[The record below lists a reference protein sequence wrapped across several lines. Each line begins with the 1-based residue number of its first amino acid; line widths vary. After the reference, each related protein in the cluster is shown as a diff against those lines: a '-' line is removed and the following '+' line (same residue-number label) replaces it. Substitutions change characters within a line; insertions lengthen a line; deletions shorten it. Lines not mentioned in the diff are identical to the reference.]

1 MLSRLMRLEYK
12 YLVAIVFIF
21 GLFMDMIDSTVVNV
35 AIPTLVK
42 DFHSTNQSVE
52 WTATAYLL
60 SLAIFIPSSG
70 FLSDRFGTKKT
81 FLLAMG
87 VFTFFSACCGFS
99 QSLWQLILFRFLQ
112 GMGGGMM
119 TPVSTAILS
128 RAFPG
133 EERAKASAIISVP
146 VVFAPV
152 LGPVLGGY
160 LVEYASWRWIFFIN
174 LPIGI
179 IGMFMSWKILIEH
192 KESYARGRFDFAG
205 LLLGGMSSALILY
218 SLADAANGSLTS
230 PRVLGTGLAG
240 LTALTVFCLWE
251 LHTDPPLLDLRLF
264 KSSLFTLGN
273 IGVVGAF
280 AGFSG
285 FLFLLA
291 LYLQDLQGHD
301 ALHAGLIQAPS
312 AFGTVISLPLA
323 SRLYSRVGP
332 RRLMILGF
340 GLGAAVLL
348 PFAWVDQNTSGLTI
362 IILLTLRGLPF
373 GFGFVAAQ
381 TIVYGPLA
389 SDKQGPASSIYNT
402 MRQMFASFG
411 VALGA
416 TVFVSRT
423 AHYAHGIVPPS
434 VGAQVKGYHEGFML
448 TGGLLLI
455 STVAAFFVSDKKA
468 RESMM
473 RRVTSVGEDGEET
486 HEAMALH

>member
-35 AIPTLVK
+35 AIPTLRT

-81 FLLAMG
+81 FMLAMG
-87 VFTFFSACCGFS
+87 VFTFFSACCGLS
-99 QSLWQLILFRFLQ
+99 QTLWQLVLFRFLQ

-160 LVEYASWRWIFFIN
+160 LVEYASWRWIFYIN

-179 IGMFMSWKILIEH
+179 IGLFMSWKILTEH
-192 KESYARGRFDFAG
+192 KESYARGRFDFVG
-205 LLLGGMSSALILY
+205 LILGGVASALILY
-218 SLADAANGSLTS
+218 ALADAANSSFTS
-230 PRVLGTGLAG
+230 ARVLATGLAG
-240 LTALTVFCLWE
+240 LAALVSFCFWE
-251 LHTDPPLLDLRLF
+251 LHADPPLLDLRLF
-264 KSSLFTLGN
+264 KSSLFTFGN

-291 LYLQDLQGHD
+291 LYLQEFQGWD
-301 ALHAGLIQAPS
+301 PLHAGLIQAPS

-332 RRLMILGF
+332 RRLMIVGF
-340 GLGAAVLL
+340 GLGFLVLL
-348 PFAWVDQNTSGLTI
+348 PFAFVDQHTSALTI

-381 TIVYGPLA
+381 TIVYGPLP

-416 TVFVSRT
+416 TVFVSRANHYIAAGRNPVT
-423 AHYAHGIVPPS
+423 ANVL
-434 VGAQVKGYHEGFML
+434 GYHEGFLL

-455 STVAAFFVSDKKA
+455 SCIAALFVSDKKA

-473 RRVTSVGEDGEET
+473 KRVATIGKEGEDAQ
-486 HEAMALH
+486 EAMALH